1 MCVKSNIDLT
11 LENLEKIANI
21 IIAILTLVLAFYVF
35 VYQKQ
40 KDKRDRKVQWLK
52 DLIIVPKLDEIE
64 IFYNG
69 ISNLKLEI
77 KTNDLNEIEKI
88 RIINK
93 VKKFASEFR
102 KNFIASLQHLA
113 PLLFTN
119 IQENIDKLTD
129 DLTNAITNDELKL
142 CNEKTY
148 NREIY
153 AKIQSSYSSV
163 LKQIFEYQG

>member
-1 MCVKSNIDLT
+1 M
-11 LENLEKIANI
+11 
-21 IIAILTLVLAFYVF
+21 
-35 VYQKQ
+35 
-40 KDKRDRKVQWLK
+40 
-52 DLIIVPKLDEIE
+52 IIVPKLDEIE